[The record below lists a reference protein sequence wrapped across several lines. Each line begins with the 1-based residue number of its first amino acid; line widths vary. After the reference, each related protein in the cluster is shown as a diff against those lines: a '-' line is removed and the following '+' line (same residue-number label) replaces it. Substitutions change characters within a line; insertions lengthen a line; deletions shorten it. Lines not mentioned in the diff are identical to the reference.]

1 MQSTIARNDAEETAF
16 VLFKLKRQHFES
28 GDKAGKMLTMRLKQ
42 EESEH
47 LISTIYDCNG
57 QPIQD
62 QKQMNHS
69 LKRYYKK

>member
-62 QKQMNHS
+62 QKLMNHS